1 MALGKIKADMLEH
14 STAGSLDTSYV
25 VHGSAKVWVNFDGDA
40 AGATVRDSFNVTST
54 DDDGTGDYGV
64 NFTSSMSNND
74 YSATG
79 MATLSAFANND
90 VGLIGPSRNNAA
102 ESLATGSIQLDAQK
116 SSNTD
121 AAARDVDAALV
132 TIHGDLA

>member
-1 MALGKIKADMLEH
+1 MPSVLNVDTIADAAGTGPVALTNQSA
-14 STAGSLDTSYV
+14 
-25 VHGSAKVWVNFDGDA
+25 AKVWINFDGDA

-54 DDDGTGDYGV
+54 DDDGSGDYGV

-79 MATLSAFANND
+79 MASLSAFANND
-90 VGLIGPSRNNAA
+90 VGVIGPSRDNAA
-102 ESLATGSIQLDAQK
+102 ESLATGSIQLDTQK

-121 AAARDVDAALV
+121 AVARDVDAALV

>member
-1 MALGKIKADMLEH
+1 MSTLKAN
-14 STAGSLDTSYV
+14 TIQNTSGGAV
-25 VHGSAKVWVNFDGDA
+25 TLTNQSAAKVWINFDGDA

-79 MATLSAFANND
+79 MASLSAFANND
-90 VGLIGPSRNNAA
+90 VGVIGPSRDNAA
-102 ESLATGSIQLDAQK
+102 ESLATGSIQLDTQK

-121 AAARDVDAALV
+121 AVARDVDAALV
-132 TIHGDLA
+132 TINGDLA

>member
-1 MALGKIKADMLEH
+1 MALGKIKADTLEH
-14 STAGSLDTSYV
+14 STAGALDTSYV

-90 VGLIGPSRNNAA
+90 VGIIGPSRNNAA